1 MQQTGEYP
9 GPGPDDY
16 TNVHALN
23 LEFIRVTSDMKGPQ
37 RGRLAASPFL
47 LFSLRE
53 DDIGWWDTALLDRRQ
68 ADLLEN
74 DELDS
79 PDLYRIQF
87 AALSFLWHLGR
98 RNPYAVRI
106 VSGASVAWCEKVTEL
121 PLLTLLNR
129 IGARSDLMQSRLD
142 GTAVFAKRLLGD
154 GTSSSKTVRRS
165 SQFAALQ
172 SLLTKAGVENNSR
185 LPAAACRSSTPVRVL
200 DKKL

>member
-1 MQQTGEYP
+1 MQHSGEYP

-16 TNVHALN
+16 TNVQALN
-23 LEFIRVTSDMKGPQ
+23 LEFIRVTSTMKGPQ

-53 DDIGWWDTALLDRRQ
+53 HELDWWDDALQDSHQRDFSESPQ
-68 ADLLEN
+68 
-74 DELDS
+74 LDS
-79 PDLYRIQF
+79 PALRQIQF

-106 VSGASVAWCEKVTEL
+106 ISGAGVAWVDQITQL
-121 PLLTLLNR
+121 PLVTLLDR
-129 IGARSDLMQSRLD
+129 IGMRADLMCSRLEN
-142 GTAVFAKRLLGD
+142 AAAFADRLLSD
-154 GTSSSKTVRRS
+154 GTSSRSVVSRS

-172 SLLTKAGVENNSR
+172 MLLTRKGVDDYAT
-185 LPAAACRSSTPVRVL
+185 LPSAACSLSVPMQVL